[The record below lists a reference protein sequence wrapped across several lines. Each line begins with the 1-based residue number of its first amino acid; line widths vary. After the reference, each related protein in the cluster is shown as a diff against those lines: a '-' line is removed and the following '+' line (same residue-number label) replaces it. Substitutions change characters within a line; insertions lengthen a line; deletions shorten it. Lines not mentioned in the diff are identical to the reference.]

1 MSKYY
6 KIYFTFADFNPIL
19 AYLEIYTKNLTQIH
33 SLGRYLLPTSHF
45 WGSNKQVNLQ
55 KNQLQLRLKKKKNAD
70 NERNGKT
77 ASAES

>member
-33 SLGRYLLPTSHF
+33 SLGRYLLPLLTS
-45 WGSNKQVNLQ
+45 GEATNKSTY
-55 KNQLQLRLKKKKNAD
+55 KKI
-70 NERNGKT
+70 
-77 ASAES
+77 SYS